1 MEMLVELGFH
11 ALFGAY
17 LDRHPHVE
25 VAFVMVILLMA
36 LAWTVLIWWE
46 KRKALRRIR
55 LTTGQRIKTESDLT
69 SLNTWM
75 KVAEEEERQL
85 RVRRVGML
93 ASPLQK

>member
-17 LDRHPHVE
+17 LNRHPGVE
-25 VAFVMVILLMA
+25 MVCAMMICLMA

-46 KRKALRRIR
+46 KRNPLCRIR
-55 LTTGQRIKTESDLT
+55 MATGQRIETESELT

-75 KVAEEEERQL
+75 KVQDEEERI
-85 RVRRVGML
+85 R
-93 ASPLQK
+93 ANAH